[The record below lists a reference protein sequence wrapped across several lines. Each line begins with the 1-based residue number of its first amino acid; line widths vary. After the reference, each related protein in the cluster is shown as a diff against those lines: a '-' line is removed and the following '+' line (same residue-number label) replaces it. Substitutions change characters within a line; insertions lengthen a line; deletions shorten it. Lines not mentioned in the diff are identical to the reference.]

1 VVFHE
6 YAQKMKKD
14 FIWFLANI
22 YILANKKEFDP
33 FIKENVLIFYNFLS
47 GLSDDLINEFADV
60 IKAIK

>member
-1 VVFHE
+1 
-6 YAQKMKKD
+6 MKKD